1 MSNFLVLKYCVGNRS
16 NSRCGDRGG
25 IGLNVPTTYK
35 QVPEIGMTEQ
45 QEQYDS
51 DRAGYYNTRQ
61 QILDD

>member
-1 MSNFLVLKYCVGNRS
+1 MSNFPVLKYGVGNRS

-35 QVPEIGMTEQ
+35 QVPEIGMTGEQ

-51 DRAGYYNTRQ
+51 D
-61 QILDD
+61 